1 MQEERENL
9 QVNESCYKCIS
20 NILQLVIMMTSN
32 IKGVKYLFKIT
43 ILQLFIYLCVKLII
57 NFYLGTAARTKRKS
71 KGVIFIIYMFLNI
84 Y

>member
-1 MQEERENL
+1 MK
-9 QVNESCYKCIS
+9 VVIS
-20 NILQLVIMMTSN
+20 AFQIPELNYFTLVIMMTSKELN
-32 IKGVKYLFKIT
+32 I
-43 ILQLFIYLCVKLII
+43 LCVKLNI